1 VRNIRWTMTIA
12 SCLILSAAVP
22 QDGAAMVCLNAN
34 RDHLI
39 TVAVVLSLAGGA
51 PAAAQVIPAKT
62 TITIRTVAPIDSDTA
77 DLTKEYDAALDEPL
91 VIGGKT
97 IAPRGTDAKLRVV
110 EAQSA
115 GKVKGRAA
123 LTLSLAAIIVD
134 GRRVEFQNAE
144 VTTKSGS
151 QGERT
156 TKGGVFGGLAGAG
169 IGALAGGAQG
179 AAIGAGVGAAA
190 GVTAMA
196 LTGPKVHVP
205 AESRLAFV
213 VPADTPME

>member
-1 VRNIRWTMTIA
+1 MI
-12 SCLILSAAVP
+12 
-22 QDGAAMVCLNAN
+22 CLNAN
-34 RDHLI
+34 RGHLI
-39 TVAVVLSLAGGA
+39 TVAVVLSLAGDA

-62 TITIRTVAPIDSDTA
+62 TITIRTVAPIDSETA

-97 IAPRGTDAKLRVV
+97 IAPRGADAKVRVV

-151 QGERT
+151 QGEHVRQRA
-156 TKGGVFGGLAGAG
+156 VFSE
-169 IGALAGGAQG
+169 AL
-179 AAIGAGVGAAA
+179 
-190 GVTAMA
+190 
-196 LTGPKVHVP
+196 PEP
-205 AESRLAFV
+205 A
-213 VPADTPME
+213 